1 MHKYWMALMVAT
13 TALLSTIPA
22 MAAVPVWRFDAQ
34 QNRLDLQFDT
44 PVQPQA
50 RLVSNPTRLVIDLP
64 GLTLG
69 QKSFTTPLTGEAVR
83 SIRFGQF
90 ESGTTRVVVELA
102 SGYQIDPQQVRF
114 QALSPQ
120 HWTIE
125 LPPPAITPVNPVA
138 ASNDIAIAVPTLPPE
153 LLPPPIPQRHPG
165 KMLVVLDPGHG
176 GPDPGAIGIGGIEEK
191 NIVLDIAEKLAV
203 QLRSRGIDVILTRD
217 TDLDL
222 DLPPRVALAER
233 VKADLFVSIHANSI
247 DLNHPDVNGLQTY
260 YFHDNSSNLAQLIH
274 QEVLHTTGIHDR
286 SVRTA
291 RFYVIRNTS
300 MPAVLVE
307 VGFVTGQEDAAHL
320 SDASYREKTAEAIA
334 AGILHLKHESPVIND
349 RPSIHVGG

>member
-1 MHKYWMALMVAT
+1 MHKHWMALMVAT
-13 TALLSTIPA
+13 TALLSTTPA
-22 MAAVPVWRFDAQ
+22 IAAVPIWRFDAQ
-34 QNRLDLQFDT
+34 QNQLDLQLDT

-50 RLVSNPTRLVIDLP
+50 RLVSNPPRLVIDLP

-69 QKSFTTPLTGEAVR
+69 QKSFTTPLTGAAVR

-90 ESGTTRVVVELA
+90 ESGTTRVVVEFA
-102 SGYQIDPQQVRF
+102 AGYQIDPQQVRF

-120 HWTIE
+120 HWTIAIPQPG
-125 LPPPAITPVNPVA
+125 LTPDNPAE
-138 ASNDIAIAVPTLPPE
+138 ASNDIAIAVPPLPPE
-153 LLPPPIPQRHPG
+153 LRPRPILQRHPG
-165 KMLVVLDPGHG
+165 KTLVVLDPGHG
-176 GPDPGAIGIGGIEEK
+176 GPDPGAIGIGGIQEK
-191 NIVLDIAEKLAV
+191 DVVLDIAEKLAV

-217 TDLDL
+217 ADIDL
-222 DLPPRVALAER
+222 DLPPRVELAER

-247 DLNHPDVNGLQTY
+247 DMNHPDVNGLQTY

-274 QEVLHTTGIHDR
+274 QEVLHTTGINDR

-307 VGFVTGQEDAAHL
+307 VGFVTGQDDAAHL
-320 SDASYREKTAEAIA
+320 SDAGYREKTAEAIA
-334 AGILHLKHESPVIND
+334 AGILRLEH
-349 RPSIHVGG
+349 